1 MVGLMQ
7 ICGLIERLQQVKSVQ
22 FHLCRIQQ
30 NERDKVWCM
39 FGFYI
44 FGCVISTRRSSL
56 GSDVKKILGIALALG
71 IMLVLPTIKHITHT
85 HGSGSAPRM
94 SGEDRKQI
102 GETRNEEGGEREREE
117 KLREYLTK
125 TRKIFKFT
133 GKKT

>member
-85 HGSGSAPRM
+85 HGSGSGSKDVWR
-94 SGEDRKQI
+94 GQHTDWRD
-102 GETRNEEGGEREREE
+102 EEGGEREER
-117 KLREYLTK
+117 LREYLTK
-125 TRKIFKFT
+125 TRKIMKFT
-133 GKKT
+133 GEKT

>member
-1 MVGLMQ
+1 
-7 ICGLIERLQQVKSVQ
+7 
-22 FHLCRIQQ
+22 
-30 NERDKVWCM
+30 M

-94 SGEDRKQI
+94 SGEDSTQI
-102 GETRNEEGGEREREE
+102 GETRREERER
-117 KLREYLTK
+117 R
-125 TRKIFKFT
+125 
-133 GKKT
+133 G